1 MNAHEN
7 VEQALKKLEEITTRL
22 EQADLSL
29 DEALTLFE
37 EGLPLAASIKQ
48 GLDEAKLRIDKV
60 IETTKDAFDL
70 EPFDLD
76 SA

>member
-1 MNAHEN
+1 MNIE
-7 VEQALKKLEEITTRL
+7 EALKKLEEITARL

-37 EGLPLAASIKQ
+37 EGLPLAASIKED
-48 GLDEAKLRIDKV
+48 LDKAKLRIEKV
-60 IETTKDAFDL
+60 IETTKDAFEL

-76 SA
+76 SD